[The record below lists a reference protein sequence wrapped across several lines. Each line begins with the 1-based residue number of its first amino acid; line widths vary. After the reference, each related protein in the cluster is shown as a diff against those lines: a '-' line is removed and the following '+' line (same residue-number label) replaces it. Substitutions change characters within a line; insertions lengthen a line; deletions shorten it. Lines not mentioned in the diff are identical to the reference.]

1 MHHGYIKDKLQ
12 LILPF
17 VFLTTMFYLVSQGS
31 RIRDIGITQNE
42 KRRIEEADIARQV
55 ALLNERDRKRRMGKL
70 PSPPSARHLD
80 DGIQGDIPIE
90 DLMKGLKGFL

>member
-1 MHHGYIKDKLQ
+1 MGLKIAAV
-12 LILPF
+12 
-17 VFLTTMFYLVSQGS
+17 VFLCTMFYLVSYEGRS
-31 RIRDIGITQNE
+31 RYENMGISQVE
-42 KRRIEEADIARQV
+42 ERRIEEADRTRQV

>member
-1 MHHGYIKDKLQ
+1 MGLQ
-12 LILPF
+12 IAAV
-17 VFLTTMFYLVSQGS
+17 VFLCTMFYLVSYEGRS
-31 RIRDIGITQNE
+31 RYENMGISENE

-55 ALLNERDRKRRMGKL
+55 TLLNERDRKRRMGKL

>member
-1 MHHGYIKDKLQ
+1 MRLQ
-12 LILPF
+12 IAGI
-17 VFLTTMFYLVSQGS
+17 VFLGTMLYLASQGD
-31 RIRDIGITQNE
+31 RHENIGISQVE
-42 KRRIEEADIARQV
+42 ERRIEEADIARQV